1 MVRKQNAG
9 PCCVS
14 QFIDYPDELLLQ
26 PGLVR
31 TRQPVI
37 HISRIDAH
45 KLPVLVEQP
54 EVTRFLAESGQH
66 FLEIGMAAAIHLVI
80 AIQRE

>member
-1 MVRKQNAG
+1 MRKQNAG
-9 PCCVS
+9 PWRVS
-14 QFIDYPDELLLQ
+14 QFIDNPDELLIQ

-31 TRQPVI
+31 TRQSVV
-37 HISRIDAH
+37 HISRIDAQ

-54 EVTRFLAESGQH
+54 EVTRLLAKLGQH
-66 FLEIGMAAAIHLVI
+66 FFEIGMTAAIHLVI